1 MTLTAE
7 DKKGIQ
13 KVVQDCSDSLIR
25 MESEREFIKEAVV
38 GLNDKYGVDKKHM
51 RKVINIYYKQN
62 LNEVKEENTEVE
74 DLYETLYS

>member
-1 MTLTAE
+1 
-7 DKKGIQ
+7 
-13 KVVQDCSDSLIR
+13 
-25 MESEREFIKEAVV
+25 MESEREFIKEAIV

>member
-1 MTLTAE
+1 MQLSSE

-25 MESEREFIKEAVV
+25 MEAEREFIKEAIV

>member
-1 MTLTAE
+1 MTLSQE

-25 MESEREFIKEAVV
+25 MESEREFIKEAIV
-38 GLNDKYGVDKKHM
+38 GLSDKYGVDKKHM